1 MENEYP
7 SNGNNTLITVSSGS
21 DTSADDVVDMS
32 GNAVVPDAEVQSGSD
47 ADVTP
52 VEAEHAVE
60 DVAPAEAEQPEPVV
74 AEAAELSLLAKVEQA
89 YQSLQ
94 TKYTENQQLIQE
106 KRNQIADLRTRMRE
120 LAADNQVDTQNG
132 EEALHNG
139 KLLVQHDSCSTLISH
154 AEQIREHIYHNSS
167 HAESLLAPMKASLEL
182 LELRL
187 QYVRNLEGFVA
198 EVKTGLGLQERLHDI
213 DQVIATLVH
222 KLEVV

>member
-1 MENEYP
+1 MEHEFENSTHE
-7 SNGNNTLITVSSGS
+7 NGNELPTSVEMADAVNEAEHAVENITP
-21 DTSADDVVDMS
+21 AEAEY
-32 GNAVVPDAEVQSGSD
+32 AVENI
-47 ADVTP
+47 TP
-52 VEAEHAVE
+52 AEAEHAVE
-60 DVAPAEAEQPEPVV
+60 DLAPDEAEQPEPAV
-74 AEAAELSLLAKVEQA
+74 AEVAELSLLAKVEQA

-106 KRNQIADLRTRMRE
+106 KRNQIADLRARMRE

>member
-1 MENEYP
+1 MEHEFENSTHE
-7 SNGNNTLITVSSGS
+7 NGIELPAPVEMADAVNVAEHAVENITP
-21 DTSADDVVDMS
+21 AEAEHVVE
-32 GNAVVPDAEVQSGSD
+32 NVA
-47 ADVTP
+47 P

-60 DVAPAEAEQPEPVV
+60 DLAPAEAEQPEPVV

-106 KRNQIADLRTRMRE
+106 KRNQIADLRARMRE